1 MLINLAT
8 KGIQTSCV
16 CPIVDD
22 EPESLLHALISY
34 DFALSMWSLWN
45 DCPIDIM
52 LKAKDFNEVVLQLCS
67 NLVAMFL
74 EFFFV
79 ISW

>member
-16 CPIVDD
+16 CLIVDD
-22 EPESLLHALISY
+22 EPESLLHALISC

-52 LKAKDFNEVVLQLCS
+52 LKAKDFNEVVVQLCS
-67 NLVAMFL
+67 NLAAMFL